1 MVSEK
6 RWGETVV
13 SVCMLR
19 FMLFLK
25 DGGESILIGNL
36 KRQADVKASTQLM
49 TLFSECLSFQG
60 KSLTPNA

>member
-6 RWGETVV
+6 HWGETVV

-36 KRQADVKASTQLM
+36 RDKQYVKASTQLM
-49 TLFSECLSFQG
+49 ALFSERLSFQG

>member
-36 KRQADVKASTQLM
+36 KRQAV
-49 TLFSECLSFQG
+49 C
-60 KSLTPNA
+60 